1 MIRSTVDTAMKLDL
15 TGVLSKRI
23 VLENTL
29 VGWHKFVH
37 EVFYL
42 VANWQGTTISRVYA
56 NKGLLRFVAE
66 SESDIQQSI
75 LNRLTQS
82 IAKDSALC
90 CVVCGQH
97 GYRRKL
103 EEGWPCLCKEH
114 YIEYA
119 NDEAGT

>member
-1 MIRSTVDTAMKLDL
+1 MIRSIVDRAMQLDL
-15 TGVLSKRI
+15 TENIFKRT
-23 VLENTL
+23 VTESTL
-29 VGWHKFVH
+29 VGWHKFVQ
-37 EVFYL
+37 EAFFLATVM
-42 VANWQGTTISRVYA
+42 GDTTISRVYV
-56 NKGLLRFVAE
+56 NKGLLRFVGV
-66 SESDIQQSI
+66 SESPIQQS
-75 LNRLTQS
+75 LFNRLSQS

-119 NDEAGT
+119 NDQA

>member
-1 MIRSTVDTAMKLDL
+1 MIRSTVDNALKLDL
-15 TGVLSKRI
+15 TGSLSKST
-23 VLENTL
+23 VLEHTL
-29 VGWHKFVH
+29 VGWHRFVH
-37 EVFYL
+37 EVFFL
-42 VANWQGTTISRVYA
+42 AASLRDVTITRVYA
-56 NKGLLRFVAE
+56 NKGLIRFVGE
-66 SESDIQQSI
+66 SHSDIQQSI
-75 LNRLTQS
+75 FNRYTQS

>member
-1 MIRSTVDTAMKLDL
+1 MIRSTVDNALKLDL
-15 TGVLSKRI
+15 TGTLSKRI
-23 VLENTL
+23 VLEHTL
-29 VGWHKFVH
+29 VGWHRFIH
-37 EVFYL
+37 EVYYL
-42 VANWQGTTISRVYA
+42 VESLRDITITRVYV
-56 NKGLLRFVAE
+56 NKGLLRFVGHSD
-66 SESDIQQSI
+66 SEIQQS
-75 LNRLTQS
+75 LFNRLTQS